1 MVPRSGASVI
11 VTPTSTVT
19 LTTTT
24 PTTPDF
30 EVPRMPPVPPIGAPA
45 TAHRTFDTAPPAST
59 ARPWLAAAPPPANS
73 GPPSYYSPRYPAT
86 PAPPASAPRGY
97 QSPTYFVVNGC
108 SQGTTAPAG
117 YNPPNTAVPGD
128 QLRMANLSENYW
140 SPVQARH

>member
-45 TAHRTFDTAPPAST
+45 TAHHTFNTAPPP
-59 ARPWLAAAPPPANS
+59 RPWLAAAAPPSNS
-73 GPPSYYSPRYPAT
+73 GSPRYYSPRYPAT

-97 QSPTYFVVNGC
+97 QSPTYFVVDGC
-108 SQGTTAPAG
+108 SLGTTAPAG
-117 YNPPNTAVPGD
+117 YHAPNTSVPGD
-128 QLRMANLSENYW
+128 QLRMANLCEDYW
-140 SPVQARH
+140 RPVETRH